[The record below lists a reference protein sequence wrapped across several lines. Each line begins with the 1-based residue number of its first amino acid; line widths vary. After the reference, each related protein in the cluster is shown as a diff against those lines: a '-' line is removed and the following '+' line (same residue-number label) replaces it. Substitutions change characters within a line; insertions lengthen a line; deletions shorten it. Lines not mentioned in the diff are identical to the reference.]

1 MKYLFFS
8 LAFLVSQTSF
18 AQNVPTVL
26 EPLKPLATDA
36 VGVASPTPAPTDPT
50 QQPGQNPGNPGQ
62 TPGQTPGQNPG
73 PVQHPHPPGKGGK
86 HGGGSGEYDGGA
98 PEYEQIYYTPAYISK
113 MIAENMSIQCY
124 RGLCEMAM
132 VDTRGEAFVAEVS
145 AGYGVQNGMN
155 GMGGS
160 GGGTGGGLVV
170 VSSGAYAT
178 TPQPY
183 AGVTLRYVAQHCKQ
197 SVRVP
202 VSLYV
207 SMNTYLYNLIN
218 EDGTTKRTF
227 DPAEQTM
234 ILFYTTVMKQANGCT
249 TPTR

>member
-1 MKYLFFS
+1 MKFLFAISALIF
-8 LAFLVSQTSF
+8 AQASF
-18 AQNVPTVL
+18 AQTNLTVL
-26 EPLKPLATDA
+26 EPLKQLDASAT
-36 VGVASPTPAPTDPT
+36 PTPTDPS
-50 QQPGQNPGNPGQ
+50 QQPGQNPGQNPGQ
-62 TPGQTPGQNPG
+62 
-73 PVQHPHPPGKGGK
+73 HPTPGKGGK
-86 HGGGSGEYDGGA
+86 GGHGEYDGGSS
-98 PEYEQIYYTPAYISK
+98 EYDQIYYTPAYISK
-113 MIAENMSIQCY
+113 MISDNMKIQCY

-132 VDTRGEAFVAEVS
+132 VDTRGQAFVAEVT
-145 AGYGVQNGMN
+145 AGYGNQMGMN

-160 GGGTGGGLVV
+160 GGVV
-170 VSSGAYAT
+170 VVGGAGGFNN

-183 AGVTLRYVAQHCKQ
+183 FGVTLRYVAQHCKQ

-202 VSLYV
+202 TSLYV

-234 ILFYTTVMKQANGCT
+234 ILFYTTILKQANGCT